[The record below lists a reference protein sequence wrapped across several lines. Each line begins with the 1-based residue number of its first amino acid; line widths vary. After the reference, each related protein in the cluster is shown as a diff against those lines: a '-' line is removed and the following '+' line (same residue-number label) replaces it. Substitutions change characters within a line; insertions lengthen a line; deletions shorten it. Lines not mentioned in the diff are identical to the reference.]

1 MTIKDKIINLGD
13 LSLRSE
19 ADNIKLVKYNRE
31 AILEILREVSDKE
44 TIYQY
49 LEDTVHFDLD
59 AVFIADGFH
68 NAKSRF
74 RNYVY
79 SGVALVVN
87 DIVRCLN

>member
-1 MTIKDKIINLGD
+1 MTIKDKINNLGD

-19 ADNIKLVKYNRE
+19 ADNIKFVKYNRE
-31 AILEILREVSDKE
+31 LILEKLREVSDKE

-49 LEDTVHFDLD
+49 LEESVHFDLD

-68 NAKSRF
+68 NSKSRF

-79 SGVALVVN
+79 VGVALVVN
-87 DIVRCLN
+87 DIVKWKI